1 MLVVPILRRLRQADC
16 YVFEAS
22 LYSTDPLSKE
32 KGSEEKK
39 RKEIKKREREKKK
52 EKEKNPGSGKVNS
65 KQENTFTASEDS
77 CQCATRIVKVQLILK
92 YGL

>member
-52 EKEKNPGSGKVNS
+52 KKKRIRDLEKSTLNRKTHSQPLKTHVNVRP
-65 KQENTFTASEDS
+65 E
-77 CQCATRIVKVQLILK
+77 
-92 YGL
+92 